1 MKLVN
6 FDIQKARG
14 KARHDAKHFT
24 ESFLKGTTNHFSKT
38 IDTYMREAYASERLD
53 ILAEQREQG

>member
-1 MKLVN
+1 MKLKT
-6 FDIQKARG
+6 FDIQKAKG

-38 IDTYMREAYASERLD
+38 VDVYMYESYASERLD
-53 ILAEQREQG
+53 ILAELREQG